1 MDTDGFWKNVVKY
14 FFISLLAT
22 AGFIAVVLQ
31 VPILRRKLF
40 SAMERLAAWHEHG
53 TQEVDVGNMRI
64 REARGED
71 PFLLARAGEKL
82 ARS

>member
-1 MDTDGFWKNVVKY
+1 MNIDGFWKNVVKY

-22 AGFIAVVLQ
+22 AMLVAVVLQ
-31 VPILRRKLF
+31 VPVLRRKLF
-40 SAMERLAAWHEHG
+40 SAMERLAAWHDQG
-53 TQEVDVGNMRI
+53 TQEVDVGSMRI
-64 REARGED
+64 REVRGED